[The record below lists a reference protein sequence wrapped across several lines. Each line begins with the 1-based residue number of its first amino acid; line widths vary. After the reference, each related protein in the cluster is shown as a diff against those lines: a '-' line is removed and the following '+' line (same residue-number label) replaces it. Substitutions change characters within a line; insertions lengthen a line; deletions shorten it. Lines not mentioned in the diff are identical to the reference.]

1 MNILPSFDDLNIIVV
16 GDVMLDRYLHGDTS
30 RISPEAPVQVVHV
43 THTEERPGGAGNVA
57 LNLVSLGAH
66 ASLFALCGDDA
77 AGASLKKKLEEA
89 AVEVNVD
96 CLSGA
101 QTILKQRVLS
111 LHQQLIRLDFETPYR
126 EHDFTQ
132 LLNAYRTQIQCAQA
146 VIFSDYGKGMAA
158 IVPSVIELARHH
170 AVPVIIDPKG
180 SDFSIYREATVLT
193 PNYKEFEAVV
203 GICRSEEEVRTK
215 AFTLI
220 DSLNI
225 QALLVTRGAQGM
237 SLFLAQERE
246 FHLPAHACEV
256 YDVTGAGDT
265 VAAVLTMAIAA
276 GKNLCD
282 AAALANIAGGIVV
295 GKLGAATVSPSE
307 FAQALLPDKLSRR
320 GVVTEAE
327 LILARQAAK
336 ACGER
341 VVMTNGCFDL
351 LHAGHVAYLEE
362 AKRLGDRL
370 IVAVNVDASVAQL
383 KGQSRPVNTLMNRMA
398 VLSGLS
404 AVDWVVPFSEETPER
419 LISAV
424 LPDVLVKGGDYQVD
438 NIAGAKAVMEQGGE
452 VKILQ
457 FVEDCST
464 TKMIQKIR
472 EIA

>member
-1 MNILPSFDDLNIIVV
+1 MSMLPSFNDLNIIVV
-16 GDVMLDRYLHGDTS
+16 GDVMVDRYLHGDTS
-30 RISPEAPVQVVHV
+30 RISPEAPVQVVRV
-43 THTEERPGGAGNVA
+43 THSEERPGGAGNVA
-57 LNLVSLGAH
+57 LNLVSLGAK
-66 ASLFALCGDDA
+66 ASLFSMCGDDEAGWSLREKLQDAGVA
-77 AGASLKKKLEEA
+77 AYF
-89 AVEVNVD
+89 D
-96 CLSGA
+96 CPFGA

-111 LHQQLIRLDFETPYR
+111 LHQQLIRLDFETPYH
-126 EHDFTQ
+126 EHDFTS
-132 LLNAYRTQIQCAQA
+132 LLNGYRAQLPHTQA
-146 VIFSDYGKGMAA
+146 VIFSDYGKGMATIA
-158 IVPSVIELARHH
+158 PSVIEWARHY

-180 SDFSIYREATVLT
+180 TDFNLYRGATVLT

-203 GICRSEEEVRTK
+203 GVCRSEAEIKTK
-215 AFTLI
+215 ALQLI
-220 DSLNI
+220 DALDI

-237 SLFLAQERE
+237 SLFLGQERE

-265 VAAVLTMAIAA
+265 VAAVLTLGIAA

-282 AAALANIAGGIVV
+282 AAVLANIAGGIVV
-295 GKLGAATVSPSE
+295 EKLGAATVSASE
-307 FAQALLPDKLSRR
+307 LAQALLPDKLSLR

-327 LILARQAAK
+327 LMLARQAAK

-370 IVAVNVDASVAQL
+370 IVAVNEDASVAQL
-383 KGQSRPVNTLMNRMA
+383 KGQSRPVNSLVNRMA

-419 LISAV
+419 LISTV
-424 LPDVLVKGGDYQVD
+424 LPDVLVKGGDYQID
-438 NIAGAKAVMEQGGE
+438 NIAGAKAVIEHGGE

-457 FVEDCST
+457 FVENCST